1 MSNLLNPYLKTYI
14 RKQIKDGDLPSISA
28 VKIAIKEGKKVVE
41 SFSKHGSDSV

>member
-1 MSNLLNPYLKTYI
+1 MSNLNPYLKKYI

-41 SFSKHGSDSV
+41 SFSKHGSDGV